1 MCYSAIYLQIFG
13 DDHDAAHLMNEL
25 TGAARSLCVMV
36 IITKARGYLSLPL
49 HALRNSIDSSNN
61 IERVKHQNPDSRRP
75 YPPAVSFQR
84 LVEFH
89 SPIYQHQKSKITSMQ
104 CCPPESQFK

>member
-1 MCYSAIYLQIFG
+1 
-13 DDHDAAHLMNEL
+13 
-25 TGAARSLCVMV
+25 MV
-36 IITKARGYLSLPL
+36 IIIKARGYLSLPL
-49 HALRNSIDSSNN
+49 RALRDSIDSSNN

-89 SPIYQHQKSKITSMQ
+89 SPIYQHQKTQITSMQ
-104 CCPPESQFK
+104 SIDVVLPSPN